1 MLVVRVKKWIS
12 CFPES
17 FIRWLILMLGG
28 GGGGGNTGGP
38 IDDVNAKTQVKTDR
52 IHGFEHQ
59 RLASRPACKSK
70 KEAMPHFAHIS
81 RGGKEYRHPAPA
93 DPRNIVPEHG
103 CFAAHATKTWESS
116 TFVIPH

>member
-59 RLASRPACKSK
+59 RLASHPACKSK

-93 DPRNIVPEHG
+93 DPETSCPNMGASPPMQRKHG
-103 CFAAHATKTWESS
+103 NRQ
-116 TFVIPH
+116 PL